1 MTQTTIRALE
11 DLLRRVLRAPVP
23 GLDVAR
29 SAHLAHRSWVR
40 AEEGRARCRGALAV
54 LLALSLL
61 VLLLG
66 WYVGQRSA
74 G

>member
-23 GLDVAR
+23 GLDAAR
-29 SAHLAHRSWVR
+29 LAHRSRVR
-40 AEEGRARCRGALAV
+40 TEEGRARRRGALAV